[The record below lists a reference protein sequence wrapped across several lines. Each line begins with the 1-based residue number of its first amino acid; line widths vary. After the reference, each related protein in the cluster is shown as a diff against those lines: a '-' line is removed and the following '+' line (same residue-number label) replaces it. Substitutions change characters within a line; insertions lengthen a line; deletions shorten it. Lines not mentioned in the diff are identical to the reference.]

1 MKDPKGEVY
10 TGTLFEGKKHG
21 KGKLLWPNGYY
32 YDGFWSKD
40 NFVEGNAKMKIHS
53 IGEYTGEIKE
63 YRRNGYGE

>member
-1 MKDPKGEVY
+1 MKDPNGEVY

-40 NFVEGNAKMKIHS
+40 NLL
-53 IGEYTGEIKE
+53 KE
-63 YRRNGYGE
+63 MQK